1 MSYDYIFRCILTGDA
16 GVGKTSICEKI
27 VYDTFCKQEVSTI
40 GVEYSSINLNIDNN
54 IIKCQLWDT
63 AGAERFRC
71 ITKNYYRNICL
82 SILVFD
88 LSKQESFNNLNYWIK
103 EVEKN
108 IDTNELYKT
117 LLIGNKS
124 DKNRKV
130 DIQDIQNFVIDKNLL
145 YLETSAKSENLNQ
158 KFKDIITTLFYDEHF
173 MEKCSGI
180 SEYKKLI
187 QKETQK
193 ENTRKKEK
201 CYCLIH

>member
-27 VYDTFCKQEVSTI
+27 AYNTFCIHAVPTI
-40 GVEYSSINLNIDNN
+40 GVEYSSIKLDIDNN

-71 ITKNYYRNICL
+71 ITKTYYRNICL

-88 LSKQESFNNLNYWIK
+88 LSNINSFKNITYWMK
-103 EVEKN
+103 EVANN
-108 IDTNELYKT
+108 INSVENYKT

-130 DIQDIQNFVIDKNLL
+130 KMEDIQNFVIDNDIL
-145 YLETSAKSENLNQ
+145 YVETSAKKDNMKQ
-158 KFKDIITTLFYDEHF
+158 KFKEIITSMFYDEHF
-173 MEKCSGI
+173 METSTGI
-180 SEYKKLI
+180 SEYKKLL
-187 QKETQK
+187 
-193 ENTRKKEK
+193 NTEKPKAREK
-201 CYCLIH
+201 CYCMIN